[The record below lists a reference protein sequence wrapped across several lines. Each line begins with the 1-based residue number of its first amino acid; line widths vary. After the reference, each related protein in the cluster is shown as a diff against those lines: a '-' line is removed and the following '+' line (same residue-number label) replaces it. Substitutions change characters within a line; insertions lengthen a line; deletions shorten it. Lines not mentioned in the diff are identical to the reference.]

1 MQLRLDKYLCDMQ
14 EGTRSTVKDMI
25 RKQRVS
31 VNDIVVTR
39 PELKVNTDIDIVCID
54 GRQIG
59 YFHYEYYMLNKPQGV
74 VSATT

>member
-1 MQLRLDKYLCDMQ
+1 
-14 EGTRSTVKDMI
+14 MI

-59 YFHYEYYMLNKPQGV
+59 YFHYEYLYVK
-74 VSATT
+74 